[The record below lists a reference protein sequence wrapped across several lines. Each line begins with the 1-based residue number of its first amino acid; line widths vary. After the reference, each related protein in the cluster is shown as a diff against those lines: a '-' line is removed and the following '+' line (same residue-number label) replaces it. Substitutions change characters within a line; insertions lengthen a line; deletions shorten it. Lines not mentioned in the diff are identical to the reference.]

1 MDVDSAATFLASTI
15 LIVAG
20 ILTLASGILL
30 LNNLFSRFWKSMS
43 TPLFNWYPN
52 TNARFAEPHE
62 MVEPK
67 NDLNEKK

>member
-30 LNNLFSRFWKSMS
+30 LNNLFSRFWKPIDSPMFS
-43 TPLFNWYPN
+43 WLPG
-52 TNARFAEPHE
+52 TNVRFAEPHE
-62 MVEPK
+62 MIEPK
-67 NDLNEKK
+67 NNLNEKK